1 MQENRLPQNSKEGL
15 LYGAVIAG
23 ITAFIMCAIN
33 VSLGAGRI
41 DGQVIISIIYSFPLF
56 FVLAMLMEHFVA
68 GPFAEFMCRKFGGE
82 TDGFNACILFRI
94 VFTVLGMSF
103 IMTWLGLI
111 YGELVSAGTVTTQ
124 VFTDFLLAWPRN
136 FFLAFW
142 IEILI
147 AQPIARKVMKT
158 VHARKQRSEIIEFTP
173 DMAMQKNYLVDEN
186 EIKRNQNQRK
196 K

>member
-82 TDGFNACILFRI
+82 TDGFNARILFRI
-94 VFTVLGMSF
+94 LFTVLGMSF

-111 YGELVSAGTVTTQ
+111 YGELVSTGTVTTQ

-186 EIKRNQNQRK
+186 EIKRNQNQCK